1 MARSDAGHGFP
12 FSRALIPTYPVK
24 QKIITYLEG
33 PRNLAEGIALVL
45 AHSRN
50 LPLIRTLQRRR
61 QDSTYAG
68 EVFEELRKMAGLTP
82 FAFAHMKRYAKR
94 PPEEETKTNGSHV
107 TILGIDECPH
117 DVAPPG
123 VETQQR
129 GFTPTGLVRGYLLV
143 PSLSNTPQPVSDT
156 LQKMISF
163 RKRFPFLNDPKCPD
177 VLKVL
182 VADMFSAYGKMR
194 DAHQQLTQ
202 VPDDKMAP
210 ELTETVLD
218 NFLEDRAIMAELEY
232 YRDNGQLLGKHPKV
246 AAQGKPDEISSMS
259 DFDLAKAMKNAM
271 SNVSKAS
278 LAIQRNPDKVEKN
291 KARLAKWTARK
302 EAIQA
307 EIDRRSNSN

>member
-61 QDSTYAG
+61 QDTPYAG
-68 EVFEELRKMAGLTP
+68 AVFEELRKMAGLTP

-94 PPEEETKTNGSHV
+94 PPEEDPTANGLNPTAVH
-107 TILGIDECPH
+107 IDEKPN
-117 DVAPPG
+117 DS
-123 VETQQR
+123 QQAQASP
-129 GFTPTGLVRGYLLV
+129 TPSE
-143 PSLSNTPQPVSDT
+143 PAAKPVSDT
-156 LQKMISF
+156 LQKMINF

-182 VADMFSAYGKMR
+182 VADMFTAYGKYR

-218 NFLEDRAIMAELEY
+218 NFLEDRVIMAELEY

-246 AAQGKPDEISSMS
+246 AAQGKTDEISSMS
-259 DFDLAKAMKNAM
+259 DFELAKAMKNAM

-278 LAIQRNPDKVEKN
+278 LAIQRNPDKIEEN

-307 EIDRRSNSN
+307 EIERRSNSN

>member
-1 MARSDAGHGFP
+1 MRATVFP
-12 FSRALIPTYPVK
+12 FRVPNPHLPVK

-61 QDSTYAG
+61 QDTPYAG
-68 EVFEELRKMAGLTP
+68 AVFEELRKMAGLTP

-94 PPEEETKTNGSHV
+94 PPEEEAKANGTSFTV
-107 TILGIDECPH
+107 LGTDERPY
-117 DVAPPG
+117 DVAPLG
-123 VETQQR
+123 VVSQ
-129 GFTPTGLVRGYLLV
+129 
-143 PSLSNTPQPVSDT
+143 PSMAAPPESSPAPKPVSDT
-156 LQKMISF
+156 LQKMINF

-182 VADMFSAYGKMR
+182 VADMFTAYGKMR

-246 AAQGKPDEISSMS
+246 AAQGKTDEISSMS
-259 DFDLAKAMKNAM
+259 DFELAKAMKNAM

-278 LAIQRNPDKVEKN
+278 LAIQRNPDKVDEN

-307 EIDRRSNSN
+307 EIERRSNSN

>member
-1 MARSDAGHGFP
+1 MRATVSP
-12 FSRALIPTYPVK
+12 FRVPNPHLPVK

-50 LPLIRTLQRRR
+50 VPLIRTLQRRR
-61 QDSTYAG
+61 QDTPYAG
-68 EVFEELRKMAGLTP
+68 AVFEELRKMAGLTP

-107 TILGIDECPH
+107 TILGIDEKPC
-117 DVAPPG
+117 DS
-123 VETQQR
+123 QQAEAS
-129 GFTPTGLVRGYLLV
+129 
-143 PSLSNTPQPVSDT
+143 PSPSEPAAKPVSDT
-156 LQKMISF
+156 LQKMINF

-182 VADMFSAYGKMR
+182 VADMFTAYGKYR

-246 AAQGKPDEISSMS
+246 AAQGKTDEISSMS
-259 DFDLAKAMKNAM
+259 DFELAKAMKNAM
-271 SNVSKAS
+271 SNISKCRVIIENGKAS
-278 LAIQRNPDKVEKN
+278 DSVIASAKE
-291 KARLAKWTARK
+291 RLPKWTARK

-307 EIDRRSNSN
+307 EIERRSNSN

>member
-1 MARSDAGHGFP
+1 M
-12 FSRALIPTYPVK
+12 K
-24 QKIITYLEG
+24 KKIITYLEG
-33 PRNLAEGIALVL
+33 PRNIAEGIDLVL
-45 AHSRN
+45 AYSRN
-50 LPLIRTLQRRR
+50 APLLRTLQRHR
-61 QDSTYAG
+61 QVSPSAI
-68 EVFEELRKMAGLTP
+68 FEELRKLAGLTP
-82 FAFAHMKRYAKR
+82 FAFAIMKRYAKR
-94 PPEEETKTNGSHV
+94 PPEEDPTANGSNF
-107 TILGIDECPH
+107 TILGTDERPYPSQQAP
-117 DVAPPG
+117 APPS
-123 VETQQR
+123 
-129 GFTPTGLVRGYLLV
+129 
-143 PSLSNTPQPVSDT
+143 PSEPADKPVSDT
-156 LQKMISF
+156 LQKMINF

-182 VADMFSAYGKMR
+182 VADMFTAYGKMR

-246 AAQGKPDEISSMS
+246 AAKGKTDEISSMS
-259 DFDLAKAMKNAM
+259 DFELAKALKNAM

-278 LAIQRNPDKVEKN
+278 LAIQRNPDKVEDN

>member
-1 MARSDAGHGFP
+1 MRATVFP
-12 FSRALIPTYPVK
+12 FRVPNPNLPVK

-61 QDSTYAG
+61 QDTPYAG

-94 PPEEETKTNGSHV
+94 PPEEETKANGSHV
-107 TILGIDECPH
+107 IFLGIDEKPCT
-117 DVAPPG
+117 PPK
-123 VETQQR
+123 EEAS
-129 GFTPTGLVRGYLLV
+129 
-143 PSLSNTPQPVSDT
+143 PSEPAAKPVSDT
-156 LQKMISF
+156 LQKMINF

-182 VADMFSAYGKMR
+182 VADMFTAYGKMR

-246 AAQGKPDEISSMS
+246 AAQSKTDEISSMS
-259 DFDLAKAMKNAM
+259 DFELAKAKKNAM

-278 LAIQRNPDKVEKN
+278 LAIQRNPDKIEEN

-307 EIDRRSNSN
+307 EIERRSNSN

>member
-1 MARSDAGHGFP
+1 MRATVFP
-12 FSRALIPTYPVK
+12 FRVPNPHLPVK

-61 QDSTYAG
+61 QDTPYAG

-94 PPEEETKTNGSHV
+94 PPEEETKANGLNPTAVH
-107 TILGIDECPH
+107 IDEKPN
-117 DVAPPG
+117 DS
-123 VETQQR
+123 QQAQASP
-129 GFTPTGLVRGYLLV
+129 TPSE
-143 PSLSNTPQPVSDT
+143 PAAKPVSDT
-156 LQKMISF
+156 LQKMINF
-163 RKRFPFLNDPKCPD
+163 RKRFPFLNDAKCPD

-182 VADMFSAYGKMR
+182 VADMFTAYGKMR

-246 AAQGKPDEISSMS
+246 AAQGKTDEISSMS
-259 DFDLAKAMKNAM
+259 DFDLAKALKNAM

-278 LAIQRNPDKVEKN
+278 LAIQRNPDKIEEN

-307 EIDRRSNSN
+307 EIERRSNSN

>member
-1 MARSDAGHGFP
+1 M
-12 FSRALIPTYPVK
+12 K

-61 QDSTYAG
+61 QDTPYAG
-68 EVFEELRKMAGLTP
+68 AVFEELRKMAGLTP

-94 PPEEETKTNGSHV
+94 PPEEDPTANGLNPTAVH
-107 TILGIDECPH
+107 IDEKPN
-117 DVAPPG
+117 DSPKEEASP
-123 VETQQR
+123 
-129 GFTPTGLVRGYLLV
+129 TPSEPTAK
-143 PSLSNTPQPVSDT
+143 PVSDT
-156 LQKMISF
+156 LQKMINF

-182 VADMFSAYGKMR
+182 VADMFTAYGKMR
-194 DAHQQLTQ
+194 DAHQQLTE
-202 VPDDKMAP
+202 VPADKMAP

-246 AAQGKPDEISSMS
+246 AAQGKTDEISSMS
-259 DFDLAKAMKNAM
+259 DFELAKAMKNAM

-278 LAIQRNPDKVEKN
+278 LAIQRNPDKIEEN

-302 EAIQA
+302 EAIQD

>member
-1 MARSDAGHGFP
+1 M
-12 FSRALIPTYPVK
+12 K

-61 QDSTYAG
+61 QDTPYAG
-68 EVFEELRKMAGLTP
+68 AVFEELRKMAGLTP

-94 PPEEETKTNGSHV
+94 PPELAPAANGLRPAAPSPFFASEGSAFAPV
-107 TILGIDECPH
+107 PPQ
-117 DVAPPG
+117 APPSPAPPS
-123 VETQQR
+123 QQAKAQ
-129 GFTPTGLVRGYLLV
+129 
-143 PSLSNTPQPVSDT
+143 PSPQEPAAKPVSDT
-156 LQKMISF
+156 LQKMINF

-182 VADMFSAYGKMR
+182 VADMFTAYGKMR

-246 AAQGKPDEISSMS
+246 EAQGKTDEISSMS
-259 DFDLAKAMKNAM
+259 DFELAKAMKNAM
-271 SNVSKAS
+271 SNISKCRVIIENGRAS
-278 LAIQRNPDKVEKN
+278 DSVIASAKE
-291 KARLAKWTARK
+291 RLPKWTARK

>member
-1 MARSDAGHGFP
+1 M
-12 FSRALIPTYPVK
+12 K

-50 LPLIRTLQRRR
+50 VPLIRTLQRRR
-61 QDSTYAG
+61 QDTPYAG

-94 PPEEETKTNGSHV
+94 PPEEETKANGTSFTV
-107 TILGIDECPH
+107 LGIDERPYG
-117 DVAPPG
+117 VAPLG
-123 VETQQR
+123 VVSQPSMAAPPESS
-129 GFTPTGLVRGYLLV
+129 PV
-143 PSLSNTPQPVSDT
+143 PKPVSDT
-156 LQKMISF
+156 LQKMINF

-182 VADMFSAYGKMR
+182 VADMFTAYGKYR

-232 YRDNGQLLGKHPKV
+232 YRDNGQLLGQHPKV
-246 AAQGKPDEISSMS
+246 AAQGKTDEISSMS
-259 DFDLAKAMKNAM
+259 DFELAKAMKNAM
-271 SNVSKAS
+271 SNISKCRVIIENGRAS
-278 LAIQRNPDKVEKN
+278 DSVIASAKE
-291 KARLAKWTARK
+291 RLPKWTARK

-307 EIDRRSNSN
+307 EIERRSNSN

>member
-1 MARSDAGHGFP
+1 
-12 FSRALIPTYPVK
+12 VK

-61 QDSTYAG
+61 QDTPYAG

-94 PPEEETKTNGSHV
+94 PPEEETKANVSHV
-107 TILGIDECPH
+107 TILGIDEKPCY
-117 DVAPPG
+117 PPK
-123 VETQQR
+123 EEAS
-129 GFTPTGLVRGYLLV
+129 
-143 PSLSNTPQPVSDT
+143 PSSSEPAAKPVSDT
-156 LQKMISF
+156 LQKMINF

-177 VLKVL
+177 VLKIL
-182 VADMFSAYGKMR
+182 VADMFTAYGKYR

-246 AAQGKPDEISSMS
+246 AAQGKTDEISSMS
-259 DFDLAKAMKNAM
+259 DFDLAKALKNAM

-278 LAIQRNPDKVEKN
+278 LAIQRNPDRVEEN

-307 EIDRRSNSN
+307 EIERRSNSN

>member
-1 MARSDAGHGFP
+1 M
-12 FSRALIPTYPVK
+12 K

-50 LPLIRTLQRRR
+50 LPLIRALQRRR
-61 QDSTYAG
+61 QDKPYAG
-68 EVFEELRKMAGLTP
+68 AVFEELRKMAGLTP

-94 PPEEETKTNGSHV
+94 PPEEETKVNGSHV
-107 TILGIDECPH
+107 TIYFDEAHYDSPKEE
-117 DVAPPG
+117 ARPSPQ
-123 VETQQR
+123 E
-129 GFTPTGLVRGYLLV
+129 PTAK
-143 PSLSNTPQPVSDT
+143 PVSDT
-156 LQKMISF
+156 LQKMINF

-182 VADMFSAYGKMR
+182 VADMFTAYGKYR

-246 AAQGKPDEISSMS
+246 AAQGKTDEISSMS
-259 DFDLAKAMKNAM
+259 DFELAKAMKNAM

-278 LAIQRNPDKVEKN
+278 LAIQRNPDKVEEN
-291 KARLAKWTARK
+291 KTRLAKWTARK

-307 EIDRRSNSN
+307 EIERRSNSN

>member
-1 MARSDAGHGFP
+1 M
-12 FSRALIPTYPVK
+12 K

-61 QDSTYAG
+61 QDTPYAG

-94 PPEEETKTNGSHV
+94 PPEEETKANGLNPTAVH
-107 TILGIDECPH
+107 IDEKPN
-117 DVAPPG
+117 DS
-123 VETQQR
+123 QQAQAS
-129 GFTPTGLVRGYLLV
+129 
-143 PSLSNTPQPVSDT
+143 PSPQEPAAKPVSDT
-156 LQKMISF
+156 LQKMINF

-182 VADMFSAYGKMR
+182 VADMFTAYGKMR

-246 AAQGKPDEISSMS
+246 AAQGKTDEISSMS
-259 DFDLAKAMKNAM
+259 DFELAKAMKNAM

-278 LAIQRNPDKVEKN
+278 LAIQRNPDKIEEN

-307 EIDRRSNSN
+307 EIERRSNSN

>member
-1 MARSDAGHGFP
+1 MRATVFP
-12 FSRALIPTYPVK
+12 FRVPNPHLPVK

-50 LPLIRTLQRRR
+50 VPLIRTLQRRR
-61 QDSTYAG
+61 QDTPYAG
-68 EVFEELRKMAGLTP
+68 AVFEELRKMAGLTT

-94 PPEEETKTNGSHV
+94 PPEEDPTANGLNPTAVH
-107 TILGIDECPH
+107 IDEKPN
-117 DVAPPG
+117 DS
-123 VETQQR
+123 QQAQAS
-129 GFTPTGLVRGYLLV
+129 
-143 PSLSNTPQPVSDT
+143 PSPQEPAAKPVSDT
-156 LQKMISF
+156 LQKMINF

-182 VADMFSAYGKMR
+182 VADMFTAYGKMR

-232 YRDNGQLLGKHPKV
+232 YRDTGQLLGKHPKV
-246 AAQGKPDEISSMS
+246 AAQGKTDEISSMS
-259 DFDLAKAMKNAM
+259 DFDLAKALKNAM

-278 LAIQRNPDKVEKN
+278 LAIQRNPDKIEEN

-307 EIDRRSNSN
+307 EIERRSNSN